1 MRLLM
6 ADLCIN
12 LNFLHPID
20 ASKKCDGIT
29 DCPDGSDESNCQ
41 ASPWGQDSN
50 ESGAGMI
57 AAIIVIIV
65 VIVGVAFGGFFYK

>member
-1 MRLLM
+1 M
-6 ADLCIN
+6 ANLCIK
-12 LNFLHPID
+12 LPFFLHPID

-29 DCPDGSDESNCQ
+29 DCPDGSDESNPDCQ

-50 ESGAGMI
+50 ESGTGII